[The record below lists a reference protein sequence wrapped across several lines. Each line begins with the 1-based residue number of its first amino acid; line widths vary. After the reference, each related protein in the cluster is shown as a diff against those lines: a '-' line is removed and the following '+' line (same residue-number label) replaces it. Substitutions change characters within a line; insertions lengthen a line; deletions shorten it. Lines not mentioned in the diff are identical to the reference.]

1 MKKII
6 VSESVKL
13 VINKGDN
20 FFLRS
25 GLTIL
30 TAPTGEDVLTLH
42 RLEKVDLIIIDLNM
56 PIIAGDE
63 ICRLI
68 REDHSLKN
76 VPIILV
82 HPYKKADIK
91 RCESCGANALLAEP
105 VGHEELFNEISTVLQ
120 IPKRESMRV
129 LMRVTVKGNTDHK
142 FFFSISRDIS
152 SSGILIET
160 DHILSKGEHI
170 TCSFFIKS
178 HQITAH
184 GQIVRIIEKGP
195 DRYQYGIKFINLDHK
210 SKSMIEAFVKNRQ
223 QSEYGN
229 LAY

>member
-82 HPYKKADIK
+82 HPYKKADIE

-223 QSEYGN
+223 QNE
-229 LAY
+229 

>member
-13 VINKGDN
+13 VMNRDEN

-25 GLTIL
+25 GLTTL

-42 RLEKVDLIIIDLNM
+42 RLEKADLIIVDLNM

-63 ICRLI
+63 LCRII
-68 REDHSLKN
+68 REDDSLKD
-76 VPIILV
+76 VSIVLV
-82 HPYKKADIK
+82 HPYRKADIK
-91 RCESCGANALLAEP
+91 RCASSGADALLAEP
-105 VGHEELFNEISTVLQ
+105 VGLEELFNAVSNLLN
-120 IPKRESMRV
+120 IPKRENMRV
-129 LMRVTVKGNTDHK
+129 LMRVTVKGDLENK
-142 FFFSISRDIS
+142 FFFSTSRNIS
-152 SSGILIET
+152 SSGILIES
-160 DHILSKGEHI
+160 DNILSKGTRI

-178 HQITAH
+178 TQITAH
-184 GQIVRIIEKGP
+184 GEIARIIEKGP

-210 SKSMIEAFVKNRQ
+210 SKSIIEAFVKNRQ
-223 QSEYGN
+223 KNEYGN